1 MKIGQIIISKL
12 ITPEKLRD
20 VLITRT
26 AIKTLQS
33 EALVERIISF
43 QFKDANEATKIY
55 NEVEISG
62 FGKFM
67 LSARKARKKIEKLGR
82 INDSINNLLTKED
95 ITDKE
100 IISLGKKKANNNVVI
115 AYLKTK
121 LERYENGCKGDNGGS
136 LELSICEAG
145 DREDSKREE

>member
-1 MKIGQIIISKL
+1 MKIGQIIASKL

-43 QFKDANEATKIY
+43 QFKDANESIKIY

-62 FGKFM
+62 FGKFT
-67 LSARKARKKIEKLGR
+67 LSTRKAKRKIDKLYLINSRIDKLLENQSLEEK
-82 INDSINNLLTKED
+82 D
-95 ITDKE
+95 IT
-100 IISLGKKKANNNVVI
+100 SFNKKKTSNDVI
-115 AYLKTK
+115 IKYLQTK
-121 LERYENGCKGDNGGS
+121 LDKHEDRCKGDTGGS
-136 LELSICEAG
+136 VELSVCERG
-145 DREDSKREE
+145 DREGIQTEE